1 MLKSNFLNFSPGL
14 LPELVSAFWGLL
26 VPHRKFV
33 QLAALC
39 SLGLVFQ
46 INILSAQGSCSAEGG
61 DLSFEDGET
70 SYVICADDGESDV
83 FTPVLTNSSGQNMV
97 WLVTNSVGEILAVP
111 PGPSFDFEGAG
122 DGACFLYNLSF
133 QDGFTGDIGVGD
145 NICNLN
151 GDDGCFDLSNYILVV
166 RRIGEDCNIP
176 CEVEGGDLVIAGTDE
191 TVIEICAGD
200 GVSDAFDVDLSGE
213 SGPNSGWVITDLTG
227 LILALPPSP
236 PFDLDGAG
244 PGICLVY
251 HISFEDGLTGLAEGE
266 NLMDL
271 DGCFNLSNFIQTNRN
286 QPDGGLLEGGPFE
299 FTSGDGNPDMIPE
312 DGITVSG
319 SEGENFQWIVTDAN
333 GIILGLPPTFS
344 VVDFD
349 GAGAGNCLVWYSR
362 FDGEVTG
369 LEPGLNAND
378 IEGCF
383 DLSNPI
389 EVIRTNEGDCQ

>member
-61 DLSFEDGET
+61 DLSFEDGETT

-166 RRIGEDCNIP
+166 RRIGEDCDIP

-200 GVSDAFDVDLSGE
+200 GVSDAFDVDLSGD

-251 HISFEDGLTGLAEGE
+251 HISFEDGLTGLTEGE

-319 SEGENFQWIVTDAN
+319 SEGENFQWVVTDGN

-344 VVDFD
+344 AVDFD
-349 GAGAGNCLVWYSR
+349 GAGAGNCLVWYLA
-362 FDGEVTG
+362 FFGE
-369 LEPGLNAND
+369 LEGVGPGLNAND
-378 IEGCF
+378 IEGC
-383 DLSNPI
+383 
-389 EVIRTNEGDCQ
+389 